1 MLNTVAED
9 WFPERGVDHG
19 PQIGKWSGGGNLPGH
34 HSGIRSTKLQSQAHE
49 FLSQRSLALP
59 QLEFHLVNSSHN
71 RNNLSDT

>member
-1 MLNTVAED
+1 VGCGLAT
-9 WFPERGVDHG
+9 G
-19 PQIGKWSGGGNLPGH
+19 PVEEIYWAKIS
-34 HSGIRSTKLQSQAHE
+34 STKLQSQAHE